1 MSASKKESFSIQEAN
16 KMVPIFTKSFRR
28 IYQMNACIQRLIAPL
43 KQNKIDPH
51 IDDLNILEAFDEPT
65 VDAITSIKVLL
76 SAIQNEV
83 DRIHDAGAQVKSIE
97 KGLISIPHQHLDR
110 TVFLCWKVG
119 DASINYWLEKN
130 SKFHTRKPISDLQA
144 DAVSS

>member
-1 MSASKKESFSIQEAN
+1 
-16 KMVPIFTKSFRR
+16 
-28 IYQMNACIQRLIAPL
+28 MNAHIQQLITPL

-51 IDDLNILEAFDEPT
+51 IDDLSILEAFDEPT

-83 DRIHDAGAQVKSIE
+83 DRIHNAGAQVKSIE
-97 KGLISIPHQHLDR
+97 KGLINIPHQHLNR

-119 DASINYWLEKN
+119 DSRINYWLEKN
-130 SKFHTRKPISDLQA
+130 STFHCRKPISDLQA
-144 DAVSS
+144 DAASS